1 MTDPA
6 VPLSEYASRRQ
17 RILSVIKKGVAV
29 VFSGEMQGEDFHV
42 HPNFEY
48 LTGISDE
55 PGAALLLD
63 GGARGARRELLFL
76 KPRDPEV
83 ERWDGLR
90 LSVGAELRKS
100 TGFKTIFRT
109 PAMGRF
115 LNEAIVRA
123 KRCLCLQEF
132 SQFDQPVSKD
142 LELFRKVAERV
153 PGVAIEDQT
162 ELLKKLRSVKSAAE
176 IKMMQRAVDLTAK
189 GYEQVVEQLRP
200 GLLESDVQEIL
211 EHAYKTNGSKRG
223 AGYGSIVGGGLMAT
237 VLHYRANSKELRA
250 GDLVCIDSAGTFG
263 AYTADITRT
272 YPVGGKFNKRQR
284 EIYDIV
290 LKAEEAA
297 IRAVK
302 PGVSFAKLHEV
313 SYKIIDKA
321 GYGEYFIHGIGHHL
335 GIEVHDVTPS
345 GNLQVGAV
353 LTIEPGIYLP
363 DENLGVRIEDDIVVT
378 KTGYRN
384 LSAKIPKKA
393 VQIEKLMA
401 GRPKTRARK
410 KRPRA

>member
-1 MTDPA
+1 MAEPTIP
-6 VPLSEYASRRQ
+6 VSEYGARRK
-17 RILSVIKKGVAV
+17 RVLSTIKKSVAV
-29 VFSGEMQGEDFHV
+29 VFAGEMVGEEFSVDPH
-42 HPNFEY
+42 FEY

-55 PGAALLLD
+55 PGAVLLFD
-63 GGARGARRELLFL
+63 GSATAARREMLFL
-76 KPRDPEV
+76 KPRDPEI

-90 LSVGAELRKS
+90 LSIGKELREG

-109 PAMGRF
+109 PVFGRF
-115 LNEAIVRA
+115 LNEAAARA
-123 KRCLCLQEF
+123 KRCVCLHSFAEY
-132 SQFDQPVSKD
+132 DRPVSRD
-142 LELFRKVAERV
+142 LSLFRKLADRI
-153 PGVAIEDQT
+153 PGVVIDDHT
-162 ELLKKLRSVKSAAE
+162 ELLKKLRSVKSTNE
-176 IKMMQRAVDLTAK
+176 IKQMQRAVDLTAV
-189 GYEQVVEQLRP
+189 GYERVVETLRP
-200 GLLESDVQEIL
+200 GLLEFDIQETL
-211 EHAYKTNGSKRG
+211 EHAYKSNGSRRG

-237 VLHYRANSKELRA
+237 VLHYRANDRVLRD

-272 YPVGGKFNKRQR
+272 YPVNGRFSKRQR

-290 LKAEEAA
+290 LKAEEAS

-302 PGVSFAKLHEV
+302 PGVSFAKLHEI

-345 GNLQVGAV
+345 GNLEAGAV

-363 DENLGVRIEDDIVVT
+363 DEELGVRIEDDIVVT

-393 VQIEKLMA
+393 TEIEALMA
-401 GRPKTRARK
+401 KAAKAAARK
-410 KRPRA
+410 KK